1 MAKTLVRNVTVM
13 GANGPVT
20 YGPAAGNQAS
30 VPNDIAAQITSATA
44 WALTAASQA
53 EMLALS
59 SATVGDVCVRT
70 DTDPDS
76 VYILT
81 ATPPATL
88 GNWTLLNPQSTAD
101 AVLDGV
107 NLATQAELT
116 AAISGLSGTFVETIA
131 LAGNPDLLIA
141 GVITRD
147 ANDAPTSAPVVWPNG
162 QPGTYTATAVSTEF
176 PGAVDAYT
184 ITYGSPVTRTYTQPA
199 VTRNANGA
207 VTTRPAITVA

>member
-1 MAKTLVRNVTVM
+1 MAKTLVRNVTVWN
-13 GANGPVT
+13 ANGPVV

-30 VPNDIAAQITSATA
+30 VPNDVAAQITSATA

-59 SATVGDVCVRT
+59 SATVGDVCLRT

-88 GNWTLLNPQSTAD
+88 GNWTLLNPQSVAD

-116 AAISGLSGTFVETIA
+116 AAISGLSGTYVPTNPVIA
-131 LAGNPDLLIA
+131 DVVLDADGNWTSWTEA
-141 GVITRD
+141 GV
-147 ANDAPTSAPVVWPNG
+147 ACSATYDSVTGNMETLTV
-162 QPGTYTATAVSTEF
+162 GT
-176 PGAVDAYT
+176 
-184 ITYGSPVTRTYTQPA
+184 VTRTFSYDA
-199 VTRNANGA
+199 EDNLVGA
-207 VTTRPAITVA
+207 A